1 MNQTFRQL
9 LQVEQWGGATTQSG
23 VMLLLH
29 KLTPLWPVHDPESA
43 LCLCLSLFRSRHV
56 SLNRWWF
63 PFSRFLPA
71 RRQNCS
77 CERSRGTDTDQPSSV
92 FYSDCVCVCS
102 SCREQMLNPAVTAV
116 LQCRKLTAGLQFS
129 VHMIFFF
136 LCYFYF
142 ELLVFM
148 FSWVK
153 LNQYQVSISSHSEFV
168 FQNNCTLKLY
178 RISSNSYF
186 EIQTQT
192 ELIWSQKLFLCF
204 LCDVF
209 IYIVKRL
216 QWTGFTQALYNIW
229 KIVFQVS
236 S

>member
-1 MNQTFRQL
+1 MISFFTFPASEATKLQL
-9 LQVEQWGGATTQSG
+9 WTEPRYRYWSAFICI
-23 VMLLLH
+23 LLRL
-29 KLTPLWPVHDPESA
+29 
-43 LCLCLSLFRSRHV
+43 
-56 SLNRWWF
+56 
-63 PFSRFLPA
+63 
-71 RRQNCS
+71 
-77 CERSRGTDTDQPSSV
+77 
-92 FYSDCVCVCS
+92 CVCVCS

-216 QWTGFTQALYNIW
+216 QWTGFTQALYKIW